1 MQTFCLVYIRYSPG
15 PFAFTVEPSKPCI
28 TYFGFQW
35 GGWFFVR
42 ECIPFG
48 WKSSVYIYHTTG
60 LVASHRLWSWNIP
73 SSLYID
79 NRHNGQLSF
88 PGVTLP
94 SAYQTL
100 ASGDEVNFALA
111 LAGIF
116 LTSYIL
122 TSLGYFIGLAR
133 SKLTPKKR
141 SLTLVLSSIRSYRL
155 LLCYLSKRKSFFVPS
170 RGHCLATLTDKNM
183 DINRLK
189 NFVSAFQ
196 HASQFLFTSL

>member
-15 PFAFTVEPSKPCI
+15 PFALTVEPSKPCI

-35 GGWFFVR
+35 GGWFFVS

-60 LVASHRLWSWNIP
+60 LVASHRLRSWNIP

-88 PGVTLP
+88 PGVTVP

-100 ASGDEVNFALA
+100 ASGDELNFALA

-133 SKLTPKKR
+133 SKLTPKKQIPYLGFVIY
-141 SLTLVLSSIRSYRL
+141 SELQAFTLLPLKKEKFLRPIKETLPRDSNRQEH
-155 LLCYLSKRKSFFVPS
+155 
-170 RGHCLATLTDKNM
+170 GH
-183 DINRLK
+183 
-189 NFVSAFQ
+189 
-196 HASQFLFTSL
+196 